1 MAKPNYRQVKRQK
14 EMARKN
20 RQQEKLDRRVSQ
32 AAQTANE
39 AVETPVGTS
48 PGGTVV
54 GEASADIAPSET
66 AVTGPSDARA

>member
-32 AAQTANE
+32 PAQTTPNG
-39 AVETPVGTS
+39 AVEAPADVS
-48 PGGTVV
+48 PGK
-54 GEASADIAPSET
+54 T
-66 AVTGPSDARA
+66 AVTGPADVSPSQTAVTDPS

>member
-32 AAQTANE
+32 AAQTASGALE
-39 AVETPVGTS
+39 APADVS
-48 PGGTVV
+48 PGETV
-54 GEASADIAPSET
+54 EAD
-66 AVTGPSDARA
+66 PSDARP